1 VKNGL
6 YEFCVST
13 IVEKRRLK
21 DFYWEGRGKIKEE
34 KPWTQA
40 KSLLDEAKKND
51 ERMPVIFSDAAHDS
65 ETLLCW
71 AILEDIEIKGQ
82 STECRFGDVRRIGPK
97 HGRQELVVRDTGK
110 NIKPNFIRPYAIC
123 RTPEFLE

>member
-1 VKNGL
+1 MKNRL

-21 DFYWEGRGKIKEE
+21 DFYWEGRGKITEQ

-40 KSLLDEAKKND
+40 RALLGEAKKND
-51 ERMPVIFSDAAHDS
+51 ERMPVIFSDAAQDS

-71 AILEDIEIKGQ
+71 AILEEIEIKGQ
-82 STECRFGDVRRIGPK
+82 STECRFSDVKRIRSR
-97 HGRQELVVRDTGK
+97 HGRQDLVVRDTGK
-110 NIKPNFIRPYAIC
+110 NVRPNFIRPYAIC
-123 RTPEFLE
+123 HTPEFLK